1 VGVVR
6 PTRWPPTTL
15 RSCVDSRWRETVAP
29 AHGQLRNRCRSCG
42 TAPSDHDG
50 SQPAFNESPKCCH
63 RPVSFQCIWAVFPT
77 RSDPTGTGTAVS
89 RRSLRGAP
97 TIEIL
102 PPRCAVFDRGR
113 VAGRSLR
120 APDQRGSAPRLPSHL
135 LQVPITSSVE
145 GRDEAGIGTGAH
157 MLEQDLNVRPSAS
170 FKRPVRRA
178 SATLSICT
186 TSPLRSRR
194 GQV

>member
-1 VGVVR
+1 MGVVR

-42 TAPSDHDG
+42 TVPSDHGG
-50 SQPAFNESPKCCH
+50 SQPAFNESLKCCH

-102 PPRCAVFDRGR
+102 PPRCAVFDCGRG
-113 VAGRSLR
+113 AGRSHR
-120 APDQRGSAPRLPSHL
+120 APYQRGSALRLPSHL
-135 LQVPITSSVE
+135 LQVPIASSVA
-145 GRDEAGIGTGAH
+145 GRDEASIGTGDH
-157 MLEQDLNVRPSAS
+157 MLEQNLSVRFSAS
-170 FKRPVRRA
+170 LRRPVRRA

-186 TSPLRSRR
+186 TSPLRSCRS
-194 GQV
+194 QI